1 MPNTVNPNTN
11 PDTQGNIDPNTTQPP
26 TNTQP
31 PVTTTPAPVTLED
44 LLKDKELKD
53 LLQIPAFQQ
62 FAQTI
67 RSEEKDK
74 LYKTIGLK
82 EDELKKQQE
91 ALAEAQKRAKEL
103 EESNLTAEQ
112 KMQLQLEEMK
122 KEQAAFIAQL
132 KADKAEADAKAHAAE
147 LEAHKIK
154 RLQEAQGQIIE
165 GMVGGDSKEAI
176 DASIVA
182 AKAEYV
188 RIVGEV
194 QAANQQQHQQNV
206 KNATTITNPAG
217 TTTTAPLTAEEIA
230 RMSPD
235 EYAKNRSRIM
245 QEMRNG
251 NIK

>member
-1 MPNTVNPNTN
+1 MTNTQNPNTTN
-11 PDTQGNIDPNTTQPP
+11 DPQATTDPNTQQP

-31 PVTTTPAPVTLED
+31 PVVTNTAQPTLED

-62 FAQTI
+62 IAQSI
-67 RSEEKDK
+67 RGEEKDK

-82 EDELKKQQE
+82 DDELKKQQE
-91 ALAEAQKRAKEL
+91 ALAEAQRRAKEL
-103 EESNLTAEQ
+103 EESNLTAEE
-112 KMQLQLEEMK
+112 KIQLQIAEMK
-122 KEQAAFIAQL
+122 KEQAEFIAQL
-132 KADKAEADAKAHAAE
+132 QKDKADAEAKAAAAE
-147 LEAHKIK
+147 LEAYKIMK
-154 RLQEAQGQIIE
+154 LQEAKGAIIE
-165 GMVGGDSKEAI
+165 GMVGGSSKEAI

-182 AKAEYV
+182 AKAEYA

-206 KNATTITNPAG
+206 KNATTITNPAN
-217 TTTTAPLTAEEIA
+217 TTTTAPLTAEEIK

-235 EYAKNRSRIM
+235 EFAKNRSRIM

-251 NIK
+251 NIQ